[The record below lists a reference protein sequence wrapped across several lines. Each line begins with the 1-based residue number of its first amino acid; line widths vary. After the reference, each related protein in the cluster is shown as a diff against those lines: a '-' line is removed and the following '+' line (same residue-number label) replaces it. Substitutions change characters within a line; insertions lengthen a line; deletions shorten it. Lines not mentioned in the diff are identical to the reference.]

1 MKTNN
6 NPQTERKA
14 MSKAEL
20 ATLTEKVEM
29 SQTYRHSY
37 FLLLTK
43 MRKNGKNWEKADRMI
58 MSERK
63 TIEEC
68 MTDKDRYEALADM
81 YGRKA
86 GMVTTFSIHNIF
98 DRYDLWLD
106 GKGAPNARA
115 QQWADIKAAVQA

>member
-1 MKTNN
+1 MKTINI
-6 NPQTERKA
+6 PTTERKA

-37 FLLLTK
+37 FLLVTK
-43 MRKNGKNWEKADRMI
+43 MKKVGKTWEKADRMI

-106 GKGAPNARA
+106 AKGTPNARA
-115 QQWADIKAAVQA
+115 QQWQDIKAAAQA